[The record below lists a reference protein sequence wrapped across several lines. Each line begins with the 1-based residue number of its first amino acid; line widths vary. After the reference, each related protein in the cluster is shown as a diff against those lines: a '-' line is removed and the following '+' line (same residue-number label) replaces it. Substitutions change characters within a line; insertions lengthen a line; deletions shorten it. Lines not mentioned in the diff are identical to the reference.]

1 MSISPPSWGS
11 WGKYAPPSAAVGS
24 GSYGTGNVHMGSW
37 GGVNGAGGS
46 FIGSLGQMGQSFG
59 RERDRELEARYVR
72 DFSCCGR
79 QLNGLHELLE
89 Q

>member
-1 MSISPPSWGS
+1 MSISPPSWGAYGQLGS
-11 WGKYAPPSAAVGS
+11 PPGGS
-24 GSYGTGNVHMGSW
+24 GSYGNAYMGSW
-37 GGVNGAGGS
+37 GGAVGGGMGS
-46 FIGSLGQMGQSFG
+46 FVGSLGQMGQSFG